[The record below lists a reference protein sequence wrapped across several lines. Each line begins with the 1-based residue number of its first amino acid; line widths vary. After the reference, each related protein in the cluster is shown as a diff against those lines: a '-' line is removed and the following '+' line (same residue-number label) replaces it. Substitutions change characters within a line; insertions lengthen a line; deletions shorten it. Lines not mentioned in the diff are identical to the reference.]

1 LGLHDKGLIPAVG
14 RDCMVHSYAA
24 YTRHLSQRAQSLEYE
39 TDHSPLSST
48 EVKNA
53 LPPLPYISTRYG
65 AQRPEQFYLPVLSVE
80 YKHNF
85 E

>member
-1 LGLHDKGLIPAVG
+1 MGLHEKDFIPGVG
-14 RDCMVHSYAA
+14 RDFMVHSSASYS
-24 YTRHLSQRAQSLEYE
+24 RHLSLAAQSPEYE

-53 LPPLPYISTRYG
+53 LPPLPYISSRYG
-65 AQRPEQFYLPVLSVE
+65 AQRPEHFYLPVLSVE